1 MSAKIVALFHD
12 PWKGLADAPVDWR
25 RPGRLWR
32 KAQWFKANPR
42 TASYMQ
48 DRLGELWPEA
58 RFIDTDAEADWDR
71 ALDGAAQV
79 ILLYPDAIGISFNR
93 VERIVRARA
102 NHAVLQVVNGRRRV
116 FLLDDATARALRL
129 RRFFEGTMLLE
140 AIMGLVLLV
149 ATPVLL
155 AIDLVRGRR

>member
-1 MSAKIVALFHD
+1 MSAAIVALYHD
-12 PWKGLADAPVDWR
+12 PWKGLADAAVDWR
-25 RPGRLWR
+25 RPWRVSR

-48 DRLGELWPEA
+48 DRLAELWPEA
-58 RFIDTDAEADWDR
+58 RFIDTDAEPDWDR
-71 ALDGAAQV
+71 ALDGAAQIV
-79 ILLYPDAIGISFNR
+79 LLYPDAIGIGFNR

-102 NHAVLQVVNGRRRV
+102 NHAILQVVNGRRRV

-129 RRFFEGTMLLE
+129 RRFLEETMVLE
-140 AIMGLVLLV
+140 AVMGLGLLV

-155 AIDLVRGRR
+155 AFDLARGRR